1 MIYKLYLNWLRLP
14 KKRKLLPHKMEILI
28 NTQYLVSIKLIFF
41 IYVLPYG
48 IWIDNKIYQFL
59 IIFKVLIIDFMLFSK
74 YTILICGIL
83 QF

>member
-1 MIYKLYLNWLRLP
+1 
-14 KKRKLLPHKMEILI
+14 MEILI